1 MPVDFSS
8 ENYSGLLNFEGVEFI
23 RVRTLLQSI
32 ISYQRTKVFERLFIR
47 DAYGLFRR
55 RECSSEGS

>member
-8 ENYSGLLNFEGVEFI
+8 ENYSGLLNFQGVEFI
-23 RVRTLLQSI
+23 TVRTLLQSI

-47 DAYGLFRR
+47 DAY
-55 RECSSEGS
+55 